1 MSPVM
6 RALKRLLVQ
15 PDFVVAVLLLGTAA
29 VALNFATGFLQLHF
43 KKRPVPM
50 RVSALDGPD
59 GIPSVLGHWVQLS
72 KDTPLDPDTEHILG
86 TTQYIKGRTYVDTRA
101 LDPEERE
108 SLKTMS
114 EDQREAAA
122 QRIGRE
128 NPQALLYVG
137 FFYYTGLVDTVT
149 HIPERCYIADGYDVV
164 SSQTR
169 DEVKCGTYPDG
180 RQRVVSFRYLNF
192 EDQTGQRRESKNV
205 AYLFHV
211 NGHYESDPLGVR
223 RSLQN
228 LFERYGYYA
237 KIELMT
243 VSPSRADDPA
253 GGHLVQDKSLAEVE
267 DFLNAALP
275 DFERCM
281 PDWEKL
287 HAATKK

>member
-1 MSPVM
+1 MSAVT

-29 VALNFATGFLQLHF
+29 VALNFATGYLQLHF
-43 KKRPVPM
+43 KKKPVPM
-50 RVSALDGPD
+50 RVAALDAPD

-86 TTQYIKGRTYVDTRA
+86 TTQYIKGRAYVDTRA
-101 LDPEERE
+101 LEPEDRE
-108 SLKTMS
+108 ALKTMS
-114 EDQREAAA
+114 EDERERLLARVA
-122 QRIGRE
+122 RE
-128 NPQALLYVG
+128 NPTAVLYVG
-137 FFYYTGLVDTVT
+137 FFYYTGLVDTVA

-164 SSQTR
+164 TSQTR
-169 DEVKCGTYPDG
+169 DGVKCGTYPDG
-180 RQRVVSFRYLNF
+180 RERLVSFRYLNF
-192 EDQTGQRRESKNV
+192 EDQTGRRRESKNV

-211 NGHYESDPLGVR
+211 NGHYESDVLGVR

-237 KIELMT
+237 KIEMMT
-243 VSPSRADDPA
+243 VSPSRSDDP
-253 GGHLVQDKSLAEVE
+253 GGGQAVQDKSLAAVQ
-267 DFLNAALP
+267 DFLTAVLP

-287 HAATKK
+287 HSKAQK